1 MNTRLT
7 ARSSAN
13 APLAAN
19 GMRALGKYT
28 LEINCWLPM
37 RLAADAEIAFEKNI
51 QAVSPT
57 NAKSG

>member
-1 MNTRLT
+1 
-7 ARSSAN
+7 
-13 APLAAN
+13 
-19 GMRALGKYT
+19 MRALGKYT